1 MSKRVVKMV
10 EEVEEVEEAPVMVMV
25 QGRKKES

>member
-1 MSKRVVKMV
+1 MSKWVVKMV
-10 EEVEEVEEAPVMVMV
+10 EEVEEVEEAPVMVTV